1 MLQNTNNILTIIK
14 EMQDK
19 IDKQEQ
25 EIKKLKEII
34 KNIIV

>member
-1 MLQNTNNILTIIK
+1 MLQNTNNILIIIK
-14 EMQDK
+14 EMPDK

-25 EIKKLKEII
+25 EIKELKEII